1 MNVSALVCAPAELQA
16 EGLVL
21 GVFEG
26 ESAPAGVAAELDG
39 RLGGLVA
46 AVLASGDFKA
56 KANQSLVLHA
66 LQTPLKRVVLVGLGK
81 RGELTL
87 EGVRQ
92 AAGKGTST
100 LRDLGV
106 KVVTVGVALDAARGW
121 KSDAPG
127 LDARDLGQAVTEGAG
142 MALYQMTDYRTRDR
156 DEIRVVD
163 TIQPWHTGDA
173 TSFSEGVEAGRVIVE
188 AVTLARNLI
197 SHPSNVVTATR
208 LADEAVK
215 ACEAAGVAVR
225 VFEKA
230 ELEEMHMGGILAVNQ
245 GSVHP
250 PKLIVMEYAGGTPG
264 ERPVAIVGKGITFD
278 TGGISIKPGEGM
290 EKMKYDMAGG
300 AATIAIVTAAAR
312 LGIKKNIVAIV
323 PATDNMPSATAFK
336 PGDIFTAYNGLTVEV
351 LNTDAEG
358 RLILCDA
365 IAYAIKDK
373 QASAV
378 VDMATLTGACII
390 ALGTEAYGVV
400 GNHQGLIDQVLAS
413 GERTGD
419 RGWQLPLWKEYGEL
433 LRSDIADMKNIGGR
447 EAGTITAACFLQRF
461 VGDTPWVHLDIAGTA
476 WTEKERPYRPKGPT
490 GTPIRAILDALQHWP
505 TL

>member
-1 MNVSALVCAPAELQA
+1 MNVSAHVCAPAELQA
-16 EGLVL
+16 DGLVI

-26 ESAPAGVAAELDG
+26 ESAPAGAAAALDEK
-39 RLGGLVA
+39 LSGLIG
-46 AVLASGDFKA
+46 AVLASGDFRA
-56 KANQSLVLHA
+56 KANQCLVLHA
-66 LQTPLKRVVLVGLGK
+66 PHASVKRVAIVGLGK
-81 RGELTL
+81 PGDLTL

-92 AAGKGTST
+92 AAGKGASS

-106 KVVTVGVALDAARGW
+106 KTITVGIALDASRGW
-121 KSDAPG
+121 KAGAAG
-127 LDARDLGQAVTEGAG
+127 LDARALGQAVTEGAG
-142 MALYQMTDYRTRDR
+142 MALYQMTEYRTRDR
-156 DEIRVVD
+156 EELRVADGIR
-163 TIQPWHTGDA
+163 PWHTGEA
-173 TSFSEGVEAGRVIVE
+173 EAFEAGVAAGRVILE
-188 AVTLARNLI
+188 AVTLARDLI

-208 LADEAVK
+208 MADDAVK

-264 ERPVAIVGKGITFD
+264 EAPIAIVGKGITFD

-358 RLILCDA
+358 RLVLCDA

-373 QASAV
+373 RACAV
-378 VDMATLTGACII
+378 IDMATLTGACII
-390 ALGTEAYGVV
+390 ALGTEAIGVL

-413 GERTGD
+413 GEHTGD
-419 RGWQLPLWKEYGEL
+419 RGWQMPLWKEYGEL
-433 LRSDIADMKNIGGR
+433 LRSDIADLKNIGGR

-490 GTPIRAILDALQHWP
+490 GAPIRAILDTLQNWP